1 MSQVALLCLLR
12 KNISYGGIKD
22 KPESL
27 GMVPSGL
34 LFVLTEQ
41 VISVIYRIIIRL
53 SFTHCENCYFLAFCY
68 RHFLSPDPDRFI
80 RNLNVVCLL
89 GVFLGRED

>member
-34 LFVLTEQ
+34 LFVLT
-41 VISVIYRIIIRL
+41 
-53 SFTHCENCYFLAFCY
+53 
-68 RHFLSPDPDRFI
+68 
-80 RNLNVVCLL
+80 
-89 GVFLGRED
+89 